1 MILKDRVAVITG
13 SGQGLGKAY
22 AKTLA
27 EHGAKVVIAE
37 INAEKAESVAQ
48 ELRDQHL
55 EAISVQ
61 VDVSN
66 EESTKRMADEVIKQW
81 GKVDILINNAAYF
94 STIQMKPFEEISIEE
109 WDRAMAINLRGA
121 FLSCRAIVPH
131 MKQRRSGTIVN
142 VTSATVL
149 EGRPY
154 YLHYVTS
161 KAGIIGFTR
170 ALAREIG
177 EFGIN
182 VNTLSPGLTLTDV
195 PRTTIND
202 AAIKGAISRQ
212 SIRRSGVSED
222 MSGVILFLVS
232 DQAKFVSG
240 QMLNVDGGSSMH

>member
-13 SGQGLGKAY
+13 SGQGLGKSY
-22 AKTLA
+22 AKMLA

-55 EAISVQ
+55 EAIAIQ
-61 VDVSN
+61 VDVSD
-66 EESTKRMADEVIKQW
+66 EESTKRMADEVIRQW

-94 STIQMKPFEEISIEE
+94 STIQMKPFEEISIDE
-109 WDRAMAINLRGA
+109 WDRAMAVNLRGA
-121 FLSCRAIVPH
+121 FFCCKAIVPH

-182 VNTLSPGLTLTDV
+182 VNTLSPGLTLTEV
-195 PRTTIND
+195 PRTTIDD
-202 AAIKGAISRQ
+202 AAVQGAISRQ

-240 QMLNVDGGSSMH
+240 QMINVDGGSSMH